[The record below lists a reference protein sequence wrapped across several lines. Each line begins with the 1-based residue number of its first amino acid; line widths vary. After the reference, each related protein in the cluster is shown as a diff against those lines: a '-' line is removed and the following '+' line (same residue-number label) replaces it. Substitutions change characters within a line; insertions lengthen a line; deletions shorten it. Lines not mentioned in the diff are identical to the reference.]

1 MVNLRAAGIII
12 YRMVNDVK
20 PEILLLQTAY
30 NKEWA
35 PPKGHVDPGES
46 DSDTAFRETQE
57 EAGIS
62 KCDISIHDD
71 FKKELHYV
79 IKKSIYVEDV
89 NKQKT
94 SVYFLGKVG
103 SNQDVI
109 LSEEH
114 ISYKWVTFEDAIST
128 VKFEN
133 YATLY
138 SSAQSYLSSIMTSNK

>member
-46 DSDTAFRETQE
+46 DLDTAFRETKE

-62 KCDISIHDD
+62 KCDISIHND

-79 IKKSIYVEDV
+79 IKKSVYVEDV

-94 SVYFLGKVG
+94 SVYFLGKVNG
-103 SNQDVI
+103 NQDVT

-138 SSAQSYLSSIMTSNK
+138 SSAQSYLSSTMTSNK